1 MKFQL
6 FSQEKKDK
14 FYQQQKAAI
23 IRAKEKEKE
32 QMELLKK
39 QADAREKRNKL
50 RTTRL
55 VVII

>member
-23 IRAKEKEKE
+23 IRAKENEKE

-55 VVII
+55 VVRI